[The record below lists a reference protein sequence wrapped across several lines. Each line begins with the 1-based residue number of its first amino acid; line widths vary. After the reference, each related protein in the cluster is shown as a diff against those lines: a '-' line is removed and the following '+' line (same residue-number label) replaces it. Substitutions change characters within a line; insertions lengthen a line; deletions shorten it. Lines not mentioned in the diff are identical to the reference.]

1 MYVQL
6 FVTIKMICMPLPV
19 MHATNNKEYLLLTSQ
34 DPSQADQ
41 PNSLAE
47 GPPMEIW
54 IHQLASPCYAHHH
67 QQG

>member
-47 GPPMEIW
+47 GPPMEI
-54 IHQLASPCYAHHH
+54 
-67 QQG
+67 